1 MRVLTRTRHAG
12 QQADIFRDLKIAG
25 GGALGI
31 LSWMLISVSIL
42 FAAPAAASDEFEI
55 VPRDDW
61 AVSADRH
68 DLDDRALVLKLDG
81 VVTPD
86 RSLNS
91 GHIDAVPYDAAY
103 RQGDLAVRHQQGD
116 AGKGGSE
123 FLRDLRQIRT
133 GTPIRV
139 VIGLGKVKA
148 RWRF

>member
-1 MRVLTRTRHAG
+1 MRVLTGTRHAG
-12 QQADIFRDLKIAG
+12 PQADIFRDLKIAG

-31 LSWMLISVSIL
+31 LSWMLISVSIM
-42 FAAPAAASDEFEI
+42 FATPAVASDELEI
-55 VPRDDW
+55 VKRE
-61 AVSADRH
+61 
-68 DLDDRALVLKLDG
+68 DRALVLKLDG
-81 VVTPD
+81 VITPD

-91 GHIDAVPYDAAY
+91 GRRDTVPFDAAY
-103 RQGDLAVRHQQGD
+103 RQGGLTVRHQQVD